1 MEILGDRNDN
11 EAYAVRK
18 AEELYIIY
26 FPLDGVVTVELA
38 LEADQYKFSWI
49 DIRTG
54 EDQKIELD
62 EKSGKVTLTSLS
74 DTGGFYILTRNK

>member
-1 MEILGDRNDN
+1 MELP
-11 EAYAVRK
+11 Y
-18 AEELYIIY
+18 
-26 FPLDGVVTVELA
+26 
-38 LEADQYKFSWI
+38 EADQYKFSWI

-54 EDQKIELD
+54 QDQKIELD